1 MTKNSSILKGKRI
14 LLGVSSGIAIYKVL
28 DLLSRLKKLEAEV
41 DIIMTHHA
49 TEMISPLMF
58 QTMGRTQVHTQMFEE
73 RENYDVEHISL
84 ARRADICL
92 LAPATANTMAKL
104 AHGIADNLLTT
115 TFLATTAKIMLAP
128 TMNTE
133 MLKNP
138 ATQANMD
145 VLRERGFDFISS
157 NPGFLACNEFGDGRM
172 AEPVEIIDAL
182 EEAVTP
188 KDLVG
193 KRIII
198 TAGPTLERI
207 DPVRYIANDSSG
219 KMGFSL
225 ALEAR
230 NRGAE
235 VVLIH
240 GPVKLEEP
248 RLFKVV
254 AVESALEMKKAI
266 KDNFEEADA
275 LIMAAA
281 VGDYRPQMA
290 EGKIKK
296 EDGQEGLVLELAE
309 NPDLLKHFSSIKGDR
324 TMIGFAAETENLLA
338 NAEKKL
344 LAKGC
349 DYIVANDVSRTDIGF
364 NSDYNQVSI
373 LSKDGIEESP
383 LLPKREIGSIILD
396 LLR

>member
-1 MTKNSSILKGKRI
+1 M
-14 LLGVSSGIAIYKVL
+14 
-28 DLLSRLKKLEAEV
+28 
-41 DIIMTHHA
+41 
-49 TEMISPLMF
+49 
-58 QTMGRTQVHTQMFEE
+58 
-73 RENYDVEHISL
+73 
-84 ARRADICL
+84 
-92 LAPATANTMAKL
+92 
-104 AHGIADNLLTT
+104 
-115 TFLATTAKIMLAP
+115 
-128 TMNTE
+128 
-133 MLKNP
+133 
-138 ATQANMD
+138 
-145 VLRERGFDFISS
+145 
-157 NPGFLACNEFGDGRM
+157 
-172 AEPVEIIDAL
+172 
-182 EEAVTP
+182 
-188 KDLVG
+188 
-193 KRIII
+193 
-198 TAGPTLERI
+198 ERI

-290 EGKIKK
+290 EEKIKK